1 MTHVVMFTDGACR
14 GNPGAGGWGAILS
27 ASDHERSLAGA
38 ERMTTNNRMELKAAI
53 EGLKALKKHCD
64 VTLYTDSQYVKKGI
78 TEWLTN
84 WKQKGWQTAA
94 RKPVKNI
101 DLWQQLD
108 ELQTRH
114 NVDWRWVKGHAGI
127 EGNEKADLLANA
139 AIDELLKSGK
149 REAGSGK

>member
-27 ASDHERSLAGA
+27 AGDHERSLAGA

-84 WKQKGWQTAA
+84 WKQKGWKTAA

-114 NVDWRWVKGHAGI
+114 NVDWQWVKGHAGI

-139 AIDELLKSGK
+139 AIDELLRNSSCK
-149 REAGSGK
+149 E

>member
-14 GNPGAGGWGAILS
+14 GNPGVGGWGAILS
-27 ASDHERSLAGA
+27 AGDHERSLAGA

-53 EGLKALKKHCD
+53 EGLKAIKKQCD

-84 WKQKGWQTAA
+84 WKQKGWKTAA

-139 AIDELLKSGK
+139 AIDELLTS
-149 REAGSGK
+149 SS

>member
-1 MTHVVMFTDGACR
+1 
-14 GNPGAGGWGAILS
+14 
-27 ASDHERSLAGA
+27 
-38 ERMTTNNRMELKAAI
+38 MTTNNRMELKAAI

-84 WKQKGWQTAA
+84 WKQKGWKTAA

-101 DLWQQLD
+101 DLWQHLD

-114 NVDWRWVKGHAGI
+114 NVDWHWVKGHAGI

-139 AIDELLKSGK
+139 AIAELLRNSSCK
-149 REAGSGK
+149 E